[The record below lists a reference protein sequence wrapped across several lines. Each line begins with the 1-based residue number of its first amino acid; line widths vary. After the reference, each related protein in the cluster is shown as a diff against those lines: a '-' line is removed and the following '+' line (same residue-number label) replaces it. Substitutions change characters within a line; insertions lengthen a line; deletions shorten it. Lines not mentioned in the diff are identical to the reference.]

1 MNTISRPHLVGLL
14 AGVFLSAGLVASAF
28 LASRS
33 YLHNSQSIVVTGS
46 ARKDV
51 LSDLAIWHGS
61 FSVEAST
68 LNEAHQ
74 RLKADLEKVK
84 SFLDAR
90 VVTNCSISSIGIQQ
104 LRSGTANDDAQKT
117 AGYRLSRGL
126 EIKSADF
133 ERMMQLDAASGELVG
148 QGVEFTSTPLQ
159 FLYTKSAEAKI
170 EMLAEATKDARA
182 RADQIALQGG
192 ARIDSLRSAKMGV
205 FQITPQYAT
214 EISWGGVNDTSAME
228 KTITAVISATFSL
241 K

>member
-1 MNTISRPHLVGLL
+1 
-14 AGVFLSAGLVASAF
+14 
-28 LASRS
+28 
-33 YLHNSQSIVVTGS
+33 
-46 ARKDV
+46 
-51 LSDLAIWHGS
+51 
-61 FSVEAST
+61 
-68 LNEAHQ
+68 
-74 RLKADLEKVK
+74 
-84 SFLDAR
+84 
-90 VVTNCSISSIGIQQ
+90 
-104 LRSGTANDDAQKT
+104 
-117 AGYRLSRGL
+117 
-126 EIKSADF
+126 
-133 ERMMQLDAASGELVG
+133 MMQLDAASGELVG

-228 KTITAVISATFSL
+228 KTITAVISATISL